1 MSLTKLQQAFVRAY
15 METGDATEAVR
26 KAGYSA
32 DRAQITGCELIK
44 NVEIQREIGRLMN
57 ARLAKVSLSSDDVI
71 AELQN
76 IIATCKAAGSGA
88 WQISGRL
95 KAAELLGRYFK
106 MFTERVEISV
116 DEDLIQRL
124 EAGRKRAGLPQSEPK
139 ELPAEIIEDEPKEPV
154 Q

>member
-32 DRAQITGCELIK
+32 DRAQITGCELVK

-57 ARLAKVSLSSDDVI
+57 ARLAKVSLTSDDVV
-71 AELQN
+71 AELQA
-76 IIATCKAAGSGA
+76 ISTMAKTAGSGH
-88 WQISGRL
+88 WQAQARL
-95 KAAELLGRYFK
+95 KAAELLGK
-106 MFTERVEISV
+106 HLGMWKDKVEIGL
-116 DEDLIQRL
+116 DDDLIQRL
-124 EAGRKRAGLPQSEPK
+124 EAARKRAGLLQEPK
-139 ELPAEIIEDEPKEPV
+139 ELPAEIIEDTPEEPI